1 MSLYVKAMNFKIKP
15 VNSIYLN
22 GVRIKIDSHCTYLGH
37 IVSDGLSDNRDI
49 NRQLRSLYS
58 RSNML
63 LRTYRACLQN
73 VKQHLFM
80 TYCGSM
86 YTMQLWFRY
95 TKKQYKKIIV
105 AHNNVFHKFL
115 GYDRYCSASGMFV
128 ESRVDSFNVHVRRM
142 VYCFRERIYNSENN
156 LIKCIVNS
164 TAWKGSDLL
173 SSWNSTLY
181 V

>member
-1 MSLYVKAMNFKIKP
+1 MWYFQLKTDIFAVCY
-15 VNSIYLN
+15 SI
-22 GVRIKIDSHCTYLGH
+22 IDSHCKYLGY
-37 IVSDGLSDNRDI
+37 IVTDDLSDNIDI
-49 NRQLRSLYS
+49 NRQLWSLYS

-63 LRTYRACLQN
+63 LRTFGSCLPN

-86 YTMQLWFRY
+86 YTIQLWYRY

-105 AHNNVFHKFL
+105 AYNNVFCKFL
-115 GYDRYCSASGMFV
+115 WYDRYCSASGIFV
-128 ESRVDSFNVHVRRM
+128 ERRVDSFNVRVRRM
-142 VYCFRERIYNSENN
+142 VYSFRERIYNSENN
-156 LIKCIVNS
+156 LIKCIVIS
-164 TAWKGSDLL
+164 TALKGYDLL